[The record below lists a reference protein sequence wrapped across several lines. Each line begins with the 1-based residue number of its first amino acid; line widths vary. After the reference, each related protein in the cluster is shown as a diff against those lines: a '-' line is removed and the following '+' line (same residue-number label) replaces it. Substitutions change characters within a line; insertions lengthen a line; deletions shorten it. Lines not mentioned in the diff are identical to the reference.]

1 VTVINTNIAALRAQA
16 GSNAASS
23 MTQTAMERLSTGKR
37 INSAKDDAAGLAISS
52 RMTSTVRGLAVAVR
66 NANDGISLAQT
77 AEGALSLVTNMLQR
91 MKELAVQSSNGTLGD
106 SERGALQNEASQLI
120 SQINDIAKTTNFNG
134 INLLDGSNK
143 DLKLQTGTNASDSV
157 SIALTST
164 SARDLGLSGTK
175 GVITSG
181 RVAGSATAIAANG
194 LQINGKD
201 AFLTVKTINGADTA
215 AQLAAAVNENSANSG
230 VKATAFNSFTSKT
243 LSEGAIAGSAVSI
256 NGKNVDGATTLQ
268 GFVDNINRGGLGVAA
283 TLNKDNTITLANT
296 TGADITVADAT
307 TGDSMFTDGTYTGF
321 VNLENG
327 DGSPISL
334 TSTSALQTALGVNSF
349 DGTSYKGLTSATTG
363 SAITAG
369 NFKINGVTIGA
380 VAGGG
385 ATVAAQETALLAAI
399 NAKSGDT
406 GVIGSFQGD
415 KLFLSGVD
423 GGPVRVE
430 GSDAATFGLAV
441 QGGTKESA
449 EASGSAKLDVS
460 TQEAAAKSLTVID
473 KALDMVSAKRGDLGA
488 IQNRLEVT
496 VNNLSTTSINLQ
508 DARSRIEDA
517 DFSAE
522 TTNLAKSQILSQAAT
537 AMLAQANQN
546 AQGVLSLLR

>member
-334 TSTSALQTALGVNSF
+334 TSTSALQTTLGVNSF
-349 DGTSYKGLTSATTG
+349 DGTSYKGLTSAATTT
-363 SAITAG
+363 AITAG
-369 NFKINGVTIGA
+369 NFKINGVTIDA
-380 VAGGG
+380 VASGG

-399 NAKSGDT
+399 NAKSSTT

-430 GSDAATFGLAV
+430 GSDAASFGLAV